1 MPPDSGRVLL
11 LTPEGRD
18 AEVASAILRNVGITS
33 RAVRVIPELI
43 EHLPEASCA
52 VVSAEGLL
60 RADRQELAAWINSQ
74 PPWSDFPFVLLTFR
88 GAAPDPRLVE
98 LLGNV
103 TILERPFHP
112 NVLVNAVRSAAR
124 ARRRQREAELYLDE
138 RRRSEEHKEILIRE
152 LHHRVKNMLATV
164 QALIRAA
171 TTAVGSVAEFR
182 DILSARLQSL
192 AQTHDLLLAGDWQAV
207 PLREILRGE
216 LSPFGDGM
224 RIQLEGPEVELPP
237 DLALALGMAF
247 HELATNAAKYG
258 ALSTP
263 AGRLEVNWEI
273 RADDTE
279 LELALRWVERDGP
292 SVTQPGRQ
300 GFGTKLIQRMLGS
313 RKGAG
318 FSFDFQPSGLE
329 FGLTLSLEQQPSAGI
344 AGVPA
349 RIPAVGPLGA

>member
-1 MPPDSGRVLL
+1 M
-11 LTPEGRD
+11 
-18 AEVASAILRNVGITS
+18 
-33 RAVRVIPELI
+33 
-43 EHLPEASCA
+43 
-52 VVSAEGLL
+52 
-60 RADRQELAAWINSQ
+60 
-74 PPWSDFPFVLLTFR
+74 
-88 GAAPDPRLVE
+88 
-98 LLGNV
+98 
-103 TILERPFHP
+103 
-112 NVLVNAVRSAAR
+112 
-124 ARRRQREAELYLDE
+124 
-138 RRRSEEHKEILIRE
+138 
-152 LHHRVKNMLATV
+152 
-164 QALIRAA
+164 
-171 TTAVGSVAEFR
+171 
-182 DILSARLQSL
+182 L

-300 GFGTKLIQRMLGS
+300 GFGGLLPLN
-313 RKGAG
+313 ALE
-318 FSFDFQPSGLE
+318 SG
-329 FGLTLSLEQQPSAGI
+329 
-344 AGVPA
+344 
-349 RIPAVGPLGA
+349 